1 MAPET
6 LMERSYDLKRARTGH
21 TAAPKRVLSRVRA
34 ARQRETVKARLKRLF
49 PAGPSLKGLFPGML
63 P

>member
-6 LMERSYDLKRARTGH
+6 QMERSYDLKRART
-21 TAAPKRVLSRVRA
+21 AAPKTFCQMSRVCVGLA
-34 ARQRETVKARLKRLF
+34 SARRLKRLF